1 MKSLR
6 QDYLWVNGATTYVT
20 EAGLPVGDDI
30 TEAGLPVG
38 DDDTEAGL
46 PVGDDVT
53 ETGLPVGDDRSVED
67 FLVLLR
73 SFRNMYS
80 PRNPLYANVLVRF

>member
-1 MKSLR
+1 MTSLR
-6 QDYLWVNGATTYVT
+6 QDYLWVKVAKTYVT

-53 ETGLPVGDDRSVED
+53 ETGLPVGDGRSEV
-67 FLVLLR
+67 FCFSSGR
-73 SFRNMYS
+73 SETCT
-80 PRNPLYANVLVRF
+80 VH

>member
-6 QDYLWVNGATTYVT
+6 QDYLWVKVAKTYV
-20 EAGLPVGDDI
+20 

-46 PVGDDVT
+46 PVGDRV
-53 ETGLPVGDDRSVED
+53 
-67 FLVLLR
+67 
-73 SFRNMYS
+73 
-80 PRNPLYANVLVRF
+80 